1 MADGVSPHYYTAIV
15 VTPAIVFRRYAL
27 FLTVA
32 AMSLAACHPTPA
44 DVIPVIEDAGEI
56 SIHVVNRNWIDVT
69 VYISHSGGIR
79 SRLGLAVAS
88 TTTDFIVPLRILGA
102 GREYRLLGDPLGL
115 SIVIS
120 TETLVGQPG
129 DEVTWQLEPSFA
141 QSTVV
146 VH

>member
-15 VTPAIVFRRYAL
+15 VTPAIVVRRYTL
-27 FLTVA
+27 FLTLA
-32 AMSLAACHPTPA
+32 AVFLAACHPTHSA
-44 DVIPVIEDAGEI
+44 ANPVIEPQGEI
-56 SIHVVNRNWIDVT
+56 WIHVVNRNRIDAT

-88 TTTDFIVPLRILGA
+88 TTTDFNVPLRLLGA
-102 GREYRLLGDPLGL
+102 GHEYRLLGEPLGL
-115 SIVIS
+115 RIVIS
-120 TETLVGQPG
+120 TETLVGQAG

-141 QSTVV
+141 QSTVI